1 MLPVSQGYLEKQHGG
16 FACRV
21 GFGGEAVGTGGT
33 DRPSP
38 QGNRAHWYRSGASG
52 RCHQGLLAPEYDLR
66 GIKRKQYRRYSR
78 LFKKGECYRLSL
90 DTLREAG
97 GKATTAAIAA
107 KIVTQM
113 GFPLDQQGTV
123 CDSVNNSLR
132 YAERNGAIA
141 RAGLDGI
148 SIVWK
153 LI

>member
-1 MLPVSQGYLEKQHGG
+1 MAELHVVSGLVAKRSELAGLIDHHRKEIERIGADLEHLDAAIKL
-16 FACRV
+16 F
-21 GFGGEAVGTGGT
+21 
-33 DRPSP
+33 
-38 QGNRAHWYRSGASG
+38 
-52 RCHQGLLAPEYDLR
+52 APEYDLR

-90 DTLREAG
+90 DTLRQAG

-107 KIVTQM
+107 KIVTEM

-132 YAERNGAIA
+132 YAERNGAIS

-153 LI
+153 LVA

>member
-1 MLPVSQGYLEKQHGG
+1 VSGLVAKRSELAGLIDHHRKELERLDG
-16 FACRV
+16 AL
-21 GFGGEAVGTGGT
+21 
-33 DRPSP
+33 
-38 QGNRAHWYRSGASG
+38 AHIDATIKLFS
-52 RCHQGLLAPEYDLR
+52 PEYDLR

-107 KIVTQM
+107 KVMTEM

-132 YAERNGAIA
+132 YAERNGAIT

-153 LI
+153 LA

>member
-1 MLPVSQGYLEKQHGG
+1 MAESHV
-16 FACRV
+16 V
-21 GFGGEAVGTGGT
+21 TGLVAK
-33 DRPSP
+33 
-38 QGNRAHWYRSGASG
+38 RAELT
-52 RCHQGLLAPEYDLR
+52 GLVTHHRQEIARIETNLQNINAAIKIFAPEYDLR
-66 GIKRKQYRRYSR
+66 GIRQKQYRTYSR

-107 KIVTQM
+107 KIVTER

-132 YAERNGAIA
+132 YAERHGAVG

-148 SIVWK
+148 SVIWK

>member
-1 MLPVSQGYLEKQHGG
+1 MAESHVVSGLVTK
-16 FACRV
+16 
-21 GFGGEAVGTGGT
+21 
-33 DRPSP
+33 
-38 QGNRAHWYRSGASG
+38 RSELA
-52 RCHQGLLAPEYDLR
+52 GLLDHHRKEIERLDGALAHIDATIKLFAPEYDLR
-66 GIKRKQYRRYSR
+66 GIGRKQYRRYSR

-90 DTLREAG
+90 DTLRESG

-107 KIVTQM
+107 KIVTEK

-132 YAERNGAIA
+132 YAERNGAVG

-153 LI
+153 LV

>member
-1 MLPVSQGYLEKQHGG
+1 MAESHVVSGLVAKRSELAGLIDHHRKEIERIG
-16 FACRV
+16 A
-21 GFGGEAVGTGGT
+21 
-33 DRPSP
+33 DL
-38 QGNRAHWYRSGASG
+38 AHLDAAIKVF
-52 RCHQGLLAPEYDLR
+52 APEYDLR

-113 GFPLDQQGTV
+113 EIPLDQQNTV

-132 YAERNGAIA
+132 YAERNGAIT

-153 LI
+153 LV